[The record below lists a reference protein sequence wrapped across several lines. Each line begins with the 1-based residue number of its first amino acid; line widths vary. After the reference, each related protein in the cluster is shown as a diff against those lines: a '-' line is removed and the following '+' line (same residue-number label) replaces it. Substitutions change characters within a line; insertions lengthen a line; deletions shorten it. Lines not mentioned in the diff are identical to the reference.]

1 MSDRVNR
8 RDLILE
14 TAARLFEAQGYQ
26 ATSTRQV
33 AEAVGCTE
41 AALYYH
47 FKDGKRELLQTVIE
61 TQVPEM
67 MTMLDPCR
75 EARSLKQAVACFGES
90 ATLRSS
96 KMRWILVELPH
107 LDPEE
112 RAAILAKFQTLQEGL
127 TNVFRRFVEDEVL
140 AARLAWLIVCVGVGY
155 EQIFWDPAFSA
166 RVDLSPHDLV
176 QALIDVMA

>member
-8 RDLILE
+8 RDVILE

-26 ATSTRQV
+26 ATSTRQI

-61 TQVPEM
+61 TQVPEVI
-67 MTMLDPCR
+67 TMFDQCR
-75 EARSLKQAVACFGES
+75 EAHTLKQTMVCFGES
-90 ATLRSS
+90 ATLRSA

-107 LDPEE
+107 LGPEE
-112 RAAILAKFQTLQEGL
+112 RAATLAKFQTLQESL
-127 TNVFRRFVEDEVL
+127 AQVFRRFVEDEAL
-140 AARLAWLIVCVGVGY
+140 AAHLAWLIVCVGVGY
-155 EQIFWDPAFSA
+155 EQIFWDPVFSA
-166 RVDLSPHDLV
+166 RVDLNPEDLV
-176 QALIDVMA
+176 RALVDVMA